1 MRPGGAGPITATS
14 GGVRIRIH
22 VQPRAA
28 RSEAVGIHGEAI
40 KIRLAAPPVEGAA
53 NDELVRFL
61 AAQLKVPARQVS
73 LDSGAASRQKTVTI
87 TGVTVEQV
95 TGALLGSG

>member
-1 MRPGGAGPITATS
+1 VGPSGAGPITATS
-14 GGVRIRIH
+14 DGVRIRIH

-28 RSEAVGIHGEAI
+28 RTEAVGLHGEAI

-53 NDELVRFL
+53 NVELVRFL
-61 AAQLKVPARQVS
+61 AARLKVPARQVS
-73 LDSGAASRQKTVTI
+73 LDSGATSRQKTLTI
-87 TGVTVEQV
+87 AGVTVEQA